1 MHASTL
7 QSYELRIYSILFQ
20 SIYIF
25 LATLSS
31 LNSHLQPSPYPPAID
46 PHPSP
51 LHHVLFP
58 SHQHHHQTNHPP
70 HPQRLA
76 HPHHMEPPPL
86 RPPLLLLPNPPLL
99 QLPRHIPSQQ
109 HRHHPPR
116 TRTPNPLRIQT
127 SHPSLP
133 LLRRDGRIGR
143 RDRTRSLSS
152 ESRGEEGRRGALSL
166 PVRVFGSDRE
176 GRWRIWRMSRPAWAS
191 YRCMSFL
198 IASFF
203 IVVWVCYSPPFF
215 ALPPLRLDPL
225 PNNKHHH
232 PQPTTPHPIHPLP
245 QRTSLPPFSSPWI
258 RPPTTPMP
266 RDPHLSSNS
275 HALGRRPRAVYLHD
289 LYKRPRDPRRG
300 AGADG
305 GGCEEG
311 V

>member
-1 MHASTL
+1 M
-7 QSYELRIYSILFQ
+7 YVFPYRI
-20 SIYIF
+20 
-25 LATLSS
+25 
-31 LNSHLQPSPYPPAID
+31 
-46 PHPSP
+46 
-51 LHHVLFP
+51 
-58 SHQHHHQTNHPP
+58 
-70 HPQRLA
+70 
-76 HPHHMEPPPL
+76 
-86 RPPLLLLPNPPLL
+86 
-99 QLPRHIPSQQ
+99 
-109 HRHHPPR
+109 
-116 TRTPNPLRIQT
+116 
-127 SHPSLP
+127 
-133 LLRRDGRIGR
+133 
-143 RDRTRSLSS
+143 
-152 ESRGEEGRRGALSL
+152 
-166 PVRVFGSDRE
+166 
-176 GRWRIWRMSRPAWAS
+176 
-191 YRCMSFL
+191 
-198 IASFF
+198 FF

-305 GGCEEG
+305 GGCEGG